1 MTKKREDALNQSITE
16 INEVIQELKKLLG
29 TIDVCLLSKYQ
40 SRNCE
45 FSNLPAEIKIT
56 LPTFKAHE
64 MNRNLI
70 DQQFGSLSKQPIT
83 YQFLNEPRI
92 LTDIQTKGRVNN
104 KLLCVSC
111 LTDSEMWTCFQD
123 KNIKLY
129 NLQGNLL
136 KSVQTKSGNSPYDIA
151 VTIRRDLL
159 YSDNGNCSVTLV
171 SDKNTTL
178 LIKLSEWQPLGVCC
192 TSSGDILVAMQIT
205 DNSQSKVMRYTADV
219 TEKQCIQLD
228 DQGEPLFS
236 PDGNKY
242 LIENRNYDICV
253 SDDEA
258 HAVVVVSSAGK
269 LRFRYTG
276 PASSLINSFRP
287 VGITTDSIYNILTAD
302 NTNHCIHILDC
313 DGHFLRY
320 IDNCSLHTPWGLCV
334 DSKDH
339 LLVAELDARKL
350 KKIKYYK

>member
-1 MTKKREDALNQSITE
+1 MDVLLFAAIKKREDALNQSITE

-70 DQQFGSLSKQPIT
+70 DQQFGSLSKHAIT

-104 KLLCVSC
+104 KLRCVSC
-111 LTDSEMWTCFQD
+111 LNDSEMWTCFQD
-123 KNIKLY
+123 KSITLY
-129 NLQGNLL
+129 NLQGKL

-151 VTIRRDLL
+151 VTKRRDLL
-159 YSDNGNCSVTLV
+159 YSDNGNGSVTLV

-192 TSSGDILVAMQIT
+192 TSSGDILVAMQCT
-205 DNSQSKVMRYTADV
+205 DNSQSKV
-219 TEKQCIQLD
+219 
-228 DQGEPLFS
+228 
-236 PDGNKY
+236 
-242 LIENRNYDICV
+242 
-253 SDDEA
+253 
-258 HAVVVVSSAGK
+258 
-269 LRFRYTG
+269 
-276 PASSLINSFRP
+276 
-287 VGITTDSIYNILTAD
+287 
-302 NTNHCIHILDC
+302 
-313 DGHFLRY
+313 
-320 IDNCSLHTPWGLCV
+320 TP
-334 DSKDH
+334 
-339 LLVAELDARKL
+339 
-350 KKIKYYK
+350 